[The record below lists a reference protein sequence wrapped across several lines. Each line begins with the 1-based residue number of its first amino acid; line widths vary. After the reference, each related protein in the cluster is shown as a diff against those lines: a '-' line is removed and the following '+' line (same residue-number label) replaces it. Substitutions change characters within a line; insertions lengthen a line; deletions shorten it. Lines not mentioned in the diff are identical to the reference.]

1 MSRAGS
7 IDAKDVE
14 EATGVTRAT
23 RKRHREGSTEPSSA
37 GGATASSS
45 LPAIATKKNRI
56 DPPPRPSSTESAS
69 PINDDSTE
77 NNASVDETRKKVE
90 KLSHEEKTRGG
101 VSSKLLT
108 VDEEDH
114 KDDAASVDMEG
125 SMHER
130 EVETGQ
136 KRKMLARAESANV
149 VQGESAK
156 RIKEVELE
164 DPPHTASTVDME
176 ESTTDPVKEP
186 VVEPTVPPPTVS
198 TPVKK
203 PQATFGSFS
212 SAASPFASAKPTTSA
227 LSGGSIGSSLS
238 SDISA
243 KVREA
248 NNLSSTPSKP
258 ESPSTPKPAKKPQ
271 ATFGAFSSTAS
282 PFSAVK
288 SSSAFASQ
296 PVASSSNASTGNA
309 LSSFKSTVTSSSA
322 FGGWSSG
329 GTVSSPFATPKKAPA
344 ATADKPD
351 SKDEDEGGSE
361 TVEADKPQASF
372 GDILSKKDSGPAEE
386 KTKVDLAEQEAH
398 TGEEDEDTVYQVRC
412 KLHVMDE
419 SNAWRERGTGS
430 LRVNV
435 DKKNKTSAP
444 RLVMRAEGVLRL
456 ILNVAMF
463 PGMSIEVTDK
473 YVRTVVFEDGQSR
486 SLLIRTASSKMALEL
501 QGKLLQHVPKANGKD
516 APEGETRATPV
527 VAEGDKAVVDK
538 VADKAAESV

>member
-1 MSRAGS
+1 M
-7 IDAKDVE
+7 
-14 EATGVTRAT
+14 
-23 RKRHREGSTEPSSA
+23 
-37 GGATASSS
+37 
-45 LPAIATKKNRI
+45 
-56 DPPPRPSSTESAS
+56 
-69 PINDDSTE
+69 
-77 NNASVDETRKKVE
+77 
-90 KLSHEEKTRGG
+90 
-101 VSSKLLT
+101 
-108 VDEEDH
+108 DEEEH

-156 RIKEVELE
+156 RIKEDDLE
-164 DPPHTASTVDME
+164 VGRTSIVVYLGCSHANYTFRHGKDPPHTASTVDME
-176 ESTTDPVKEP
+176 ESTPDAFKEP

-296 PVASSSNASTGNA
+296 PVASSSSASTGNA

-344 ATADKPD
+344 ATAGKPD
-351 SKDEDEGGSE
+351 SKDEDEGDSE

-386 KTKVDLAEQEAH
+386 RTKVDLAEQEGA
-398 TGEEDEDTVYQVRC
+398 
-412 KLHVMDE
+412 
-419 SNAWRERGTGS
+419 
-430 LRVNV
+430 
-435 DKKNKTSAP
+435 
-444 RLVMRAEGVLRL
+444 
-456 ILNVAMF
+456 
-463 PGMSIEVTDK
+463 
-473 YVRTVVFEDGQSR
+473 SR
-486 SLLIRTASSKMALEL
+486 SNRFLL
-501 QGKLLQHVPKANGKD
+501 
-516 APEGETRATPV
+516 
-527 VAEGDKAVVDK
+527 
-538 VADKAAESV
+538 

>member
-1 MSRAGS
+1 MY
-7 IDAKDVE
+7 
-14 EATGVTRAT
+14 
-23 RKRHREGSTEPSSA
+23 
-37 GGATASSS
+37 
-45 LPAIATKKNRI
+45 
-56 DPPPRPSSTESAS
+56 
-69 PINDDSTE
+69 
-77 NNASVDETRKKVE
+77 
-90 KLSHEEKTRGG
+90 
-101 VSSKLLT
+101 VSSWK
-108 VDEEDH
+108 
-114 KDDAASVDMEG
+114 
-125 SMHER
+125 
-130 EVETGQ
+130 
-136 KRKMLARAESANV
+136 
-149 VQGESAK
+149 
-156 RIKEVELE
+156 

-176 ESTTDPVKEP
+176 ESTTDSDPVKEP

-212 SAASPFASAKPTTSA
+212 SAASPFASSAKPTTSA

-271 ATFGAFSSTAS
+271 ATFGAISSTAS

-344 ATADKPD
+344 ATAGKPD
-351 SKDEDEGGSE
+351 SKDEDEGDSE

-386 KTKVDLAEQEAH
+386 KTKVDLAEQEGASGSTPLCSCRS
-398 TGEEDEDTVYQVRC
+398 TGHD
-412 KLHVMDE
+412 
-419 SNAWRERGTGS
+419 
-430 LRVNV
+430 
-435 DKKNKTSAP
+435 
-444 RLVMRAEGVLRL
+444 
-456 ILNVAMF
+456 
-463 PGMSIEVTDK
+463 
-473 YVRTVVFEDGQSR
+473 
-486 SLLIRTASSKMALEL
+486 
-501 QGKLLQHVPKANGKD
+501 
-516 APEGETRATPV
+516 
-527 VAEGDKAVVDK
+527 
-538 VADKAAESV
+538 